1 MSQPPDVTT
10 TIYAVMRLRDDRFSV
25 EMTRPGQTTVSIKP
39 FWTEKEAEEWIEVEK
54 RRAKSEDG

>member
-10 TIYAVMRLRDDRFSV
+10 TIYAVVRLRDDRFSV
-25 EMTRPGQTTVSIKP
+25 EMTRLGQTTMSIEP